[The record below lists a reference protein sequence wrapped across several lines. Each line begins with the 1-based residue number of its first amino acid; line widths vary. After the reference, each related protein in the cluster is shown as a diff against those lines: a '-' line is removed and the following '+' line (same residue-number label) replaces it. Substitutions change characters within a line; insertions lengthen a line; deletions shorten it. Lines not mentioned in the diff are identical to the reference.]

1 MKRIKMGTI
10 RGRHE
15 MPVDDYFLD
24 KVEDPSNMN
33 EITAKVALKM
43 IDLFAK
49 HIGFK
54 YGDGINT
61 AEPTTCYRSDLALDL
76 YVTGLTSVTAEIIAE
91 CATNGIPLTLY
102 HYNTRNGEYVSQVIF
117 KGRK

>member
-24 KVEDPSNMN
+24 EVKEPLNISLMEQMVL
-33 EITAKVALKM
+33 AKMLNLFDGHVKLKYTS
-43 IDLFAK
+43 
-49 HIGFK
+49 GV
-54 YGDGINT
+54 NT
-61 AEPTTCYRSDLALDL
+61 AEPTICYVSDLALDL

-91 CATNGIPLTLY
+91 CAANGIPLTLY
-102 HYNTRNGEYVSQVIF
+102 HYNTRNGEYVPQVIF
-117 KGRK
+117 KGRE